1 MLSPK
6 IGQAAGQVSVPALA
20 KRVAADQLLMA
31 PIGVRLHCHR
41 RAQSVVLTIAALQ
54 LTLFIGSMGVMEGRD
69 SNHVKTK
76 FKDMYVPAI
85 LANWQVWP
93 LAQVR

>member
-1 MLSPK
+1 
-6 IGQAAGQVSVPALA
+6 
-20 KRVAADQLLMA
+20 
-31 PIGVRLHCHR
+31 
-41 RAQSVVLTIAALQ
+41 
-54 LTLFIGSMGVMEGRD
+54 MGVMEGRD

-93 LAQVR
+93 LAQVRLYAFWV